1 MHALFV
7 HGMWR
12 TPLSGWPM
20 LWRLR
25 RGGLQTSTFGYMSSL
40 EDFLVIRGRLV
51 QKIAALATSD
61 YVLIGHSLGGVL
73 IRAAVNALPPETR
86 TPHHVFLLGSPV
98 RPSRLAQKLGRN
110 PIYRGLTRDCG
121 ELLGSAQR
129 MSGIGRTSVP
139 TTAIVGI
146 RGLPWQRGPF
156 GGELNDGVV
165 SISEVS
171 AVWFSEQIEVSTVH
185 TLLPASKSISN
196 LILERVISSRR
207 AG

>member
-7 HGMWR
+7 HGMGR
-12 TPLSGWPM
+12 TPLSGWRM
-20 LWRLR
+20 IWHLR

-40 EDFLVIRGRLV
+40 EYFLAIRARLI
-51 QKIAALATSD
+51 QKITALAASDD

-73 IRAAVNALPPETR
+73 VRAALNVLPPATR
-86 TPHHVFLLGSPV
+86 APHHVFLLGSPV
-98 RPSRLAQKLGRN
+98 RPSRLAQTLGRN

-121 ELLGSAQR
+121 QLLASAQR
-129 MSGIGRTSVP
+129 MSDIGRTSVP

-146 RGLPWQRGPF
+146 RGLSWPRGLF

-171 AVWFSEQIEVSTVH
+171 ADWFTEQIEVATVH
-185 TLLPASKSISN
+185 TLLPSSKSIAK
-196 LILERVISSRR
+196 LILERVT
-207 AG
+207 G